1 MYQKEFTSVAN
12 AARNKVSLL
21 RENFKG
27 YFLSSV
33 LAGIFIGFGVTL
45 SFSIGGWL
53 NGEAYAKVIMGLSFG
68 VALSLV
74 VIAGAELFTGN
85 NFVMMAGILK
95 ERISWLEAIKLW
107 GVCYIGNWLGSI
119 LLAVLFWGTGLSEGQ
134 IGEFIAQ
141 SSVAKM
147 SVDVIPLFIRGILCN
162 MLVCLAIWS
171 TFRCKSE
178 SGKLIMILWCI
189 FAFFTVG
196 FEHSVANMS
205 ILTMG
210 LLAPY
215 QEVISI
221 GGYFYNLI
229 VVTLGNMVGGIVFTA
244 IPYFVISKEGKETL
258 KKKAV

>member
-1 MYQKEFTSVAN
+1 MYQQEFIAVAN
-12 AARNKVSLL
+12 AAKNKVSFLK
-21 RENFKG
+21 ENFLG
-27 YFLSSV
+27 YFLSSI

-45 SFSIGGWL
+45 AFSIGGML
-53 NGEAYAKVIMGLSFG
+53 NGEPYSKVVMGLSFG

-74 VIAGAELFTGN
+74 VMAGAELFTGN
-85 NFVMMAGILK
+85 NLVMTAGALK
-95 ERISWLEAIKLW
+95 GSVSWGEVMKLW
-107 GVCYIGNWLGSI
+107 GVCYIGNWVGSI
-119 LLAVLFWGTGLSEGQ
+119 LLAVLFWGTGIPTGA

-141 SSVAKM
+141 SAATKM
-147 SVDVIPLFIRGILCN
+147 SIEPIPLFLRGLLCN
-162 MLVCLAIWS
+162 ILVCLAIWS

-205 ILTMG
+205 VLTIG
-210 LLAPY
+210 VLAPF
-215 QEVISI
+215 EEAISM

-244 IPYFVISKEGKETL
+244 MPYFIIAKD
-258 KKKAV
+258 KKVSPKRKTA